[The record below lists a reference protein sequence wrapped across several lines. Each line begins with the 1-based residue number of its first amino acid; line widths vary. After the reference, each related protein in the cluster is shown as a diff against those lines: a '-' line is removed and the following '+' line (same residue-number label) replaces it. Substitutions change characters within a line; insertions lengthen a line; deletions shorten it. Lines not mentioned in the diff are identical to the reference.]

1 MFAIQMQSV
10 CLCIHVARVGCCRL
24 DWDNHPV
31 PHLNGTIPGGS
42 KRKDVNDGGGGKR
55 RKKNGAGNA
64 GSGGGMWDPTAA
76 LSNNEQ
82 QARQTRAKRFEAHLQ
97 ASKQSNVGSNVRCLS
112 ALYCIASNKLVVEPT
127 AFCRQD
133 SASIYYYSI
142 SSGWCDC

>member
-1 MFAIQMQSV
+1 
-10 CLCIHVARVGCCRL
+10 
-24 DWDNHPV
+24 
-31 PHLNGTIPGGS
+31 
-42 KRKDVNDGGGGKR
+42 
-55 RKKNGAGNA
+55 
-64 GSGGGMWDPTAA
+64 MWDPTAA

-133 SASIYYYSI
+133 SASIYSI
-142 SSGWCDC
+142 SSGWCDCCVWLFVEARWLDATCDDAATQPK